1 MSDVNANISVNIDTS
16 AALAELKSLQRQISL
31 FHSSIA
37 KSSASASIAQRQ
49 LQQDFLNSVNATGQ
63 FAAQI
68 RTIKTAAESFSTS
81 LEKNKFSMREY
92 FRYGIASSKS
102 FGKLFRT
109 EFDTINRVAEERVR
123 KLQTQYIKLGRDASG
138 AMKAISITPL
148 SMNMNDY
155 SVKTM
160 MAAQRQQ
167 LFNQLLAQGTTNL
180 INFGK
185 NTQWA
190 GRQLMVGFT
199 VPLSIFGSTASKV
212 FMDIEQQALRFKR
225 VYGDLMTS
233 KTETDTNLQ
242 MIRDLASEFTKY
254 GVAIQDTMAIAADA
268 AAAGFQGEKLQETVR
283 QATKLSVLGEI
294 DKQQAFQATIT
305 LQNAF
310 KMSNNQ
316 LAESVDFL
324 NAVENQTVVSLDDI
338 TQAIPRTA
346 PIIRGLGGDIKDLSV
361 FMAAM
366 QEGGVDAASAANGL
380 KSALG
385 SLINPTKAA
394 KEMLAG
400 VGINLKEMT
409 ERNQGNIMRTVLELG
424 NALKELTPLARQRV
438 LEQLF
443 GKFQYARVGALF
455 DNIAKSGSQ
464 AQRVMELVGMSA
476 QDLSRISQQEL
487 ASIEENSMTKF
498 KAAAE
503 AMKNSIAPVGEI
515 FVKVVTPILTFITN
529 LADKFNGL
537 SDHTKKVIAVIVTI
551 FAGIG
556 PVVLMLIGLFAN
568 FAGQFMKMLGMI
580 RNGYLRLT
588 GGSKILG
595 EQTQYLTDEQL
606 QAEAVAHSL
615 DQVHAK
621 LTQRFVVEA
630 DAVLNLKNAYLQ
642 AIAASE
648 RFAINN
654 PGMMLPQS
662 RRGPKGYASGGVI
675 SGPGTGT
682 SDSIIARVSNGEA
695 IIPAASVAR
704 NPDLVNALVS
714 NSIPGFATGLGTSL
728 QTIGTVLGGTF
739 ASRRYSPVAMMAPG
753 NTPGGF
759 GMDREWLQTSE
770 QAKASFAASLN
781 TMMMFESD
789 VKATQSNYHKF
800 STQFRGINDQLFD
813 LFKGGITDDI
823 TNISQVGERQF
834 PIMADHI
841 TSMAQ
846 QGKLSAQ
853 EAERLTN
860 ALRKLVAPLESDL
873 TQQNIQRVELAINEA
888 GQTVVKRASTERSG
902 QTLKPRVRANF
913 LRELAS
919 RGMDAPTG
927 YPQDYQFAHIPFSRA
942 VSRFVPPFLRKKAG
956 AGSAAEQ
963 RVMQMMNEGQ
973 TFKEG
978 QVILDR
984 NGQALG
990 EAAIHGTAVGAATN
1004 SPSEKSKQIGR
1015 DISEGLIIGMEE
1027 RLPAVKA
1034 AAQRVTAT
1042 AMGDMV
1048 QTPSGLLVPKGASL
1062 GGTTKPEPVFLGMPE
1077 MVARQSRFGAFRDN
1091 VSARYAAFQ
1100 ERNAARQER
1109 FRAFSQRTS
1118 GVAMGLS
1125 AATFAASFAPG
1136 PIGDM
1141 AQKVAPVVAGFQ
1153 TLSMILPMLSNPF
1166 VALGAAVVAL
1176 GVGFWAFNRSA
1187 QKAAKE
1193 LADAAKK
1200 EAEARVGSARAILEY
1215 GKFIGD
1221 KALPSSA
1228 QFSRDN
1234 KRLITADEAK
1244 VRTFTDFYSQKN
1256 SAATAAIN
1264 AGAEQGQTGGI
1275 NAIAFDVANRA
1286 AIFGLGPKDIAANIK
1301 AAADLIGADEIKV
1314 KAAVQ
1319 QLLAPNGKDILKEPL
1334 TIQARIDFLNAA
1346 SMQSIKRVGTAIQDV
1361 SKIKIPKSSGI
1372 DVNYQQL
1379 KNAAGA
1385 QESINKSYSGG
1396 FWSEVLGAGKQLMRG
1411 LNFNIP
1417 LEIDS
1422 LKIYKDLQSKV
1433 QLASMQ
1439 LDLAFQQQT
1448 QSLAVLNQQYAD
1460 GAIKQEDYNK
1470 QFDAIWNNFAGIGS
1484 STVEL
1489 VKALDKIDSSGELA
1503 KDSLADLATQV
1514 FSTLEKSNP
1523 KFAKRIKDDLAK
1535 LPKNTQIS
1543 LMMGFANGSLT
1554 MMDLVLIP
1562 KILEQISG
1570 KEYSVAIKII
1580 QTSDLSKGAI
1590 AQMTIQE
1597 AQKALDKVQKAL
1609 AGDRANSALILEEA
1623 RLKKTIADA
1632 KKAQEEAAKVLQ
1644 NPKEPPGTKTITDT
1658 TGNTRKT
1665 LFTDELMKKLKMF
1678 KLESINAL
1686 GSYNDFVKALS
1697 KDMSGFKG
1705 MDNLMRSA
1713 GATQEAIDI
1722 INNIDSETLKKLGD
1736 RIYRLKDGKVIFGD
1750 LGKAILQF
1758 TKENSLMTF
1767 VDQQQQI
1774 VINTQEQVT
1783 AFGKLQ
1789 KAGLS
1794 ASQILAVLENAALT
1808 ANIAAEDINSN
1819 DFKNFIAGA
1828 KAGAEATKQ
1837 LAKELKAAKFAAQQE
1852 QETEADKVD
1861 QYFKYQEVVIKQQQ
1875 RKNFIEQ
1882 QGMSPEKYQQA
1893 ISAQEEVV
1901 KAKQK
1906 EVDAINEAI
1915 DKKQEEI
1922 ALWNRGLDLIGREED
1937 KINDAYKKRTDAIDS
1952 QIEALNKVKD
1962 INSKLAEQEKQKTS
1976 LADALSQGDI
1986 SAAAQIAQDMQ
1997 AKAAENSTQ
2006 SSIDALQER
2015 KKQLEIQQQK
2025 EIEKIQVD
2033 INGVLYTRT
2042 QLQEMVRTKED
2053 EIYTIQQTTL
2063 KKAQDL
2069 VKAEQDKL
2077 DKMNEVINKYNTDMQ
2092 KAIDAIIDKQG
2103 RSKAEWELIKEAV
2116 NATNDYLDTMA
2127 IDLDA
2132 VASGV
2137 ISVEQAWNAVIAAIN
2152 GAIAAQAAFKA
2163 GTGATGGGGGGGG
2176 GGNGT
2181 TTNPGNI
2188 DKTNAT
2194 VKTETDKLL
2203 TSIKNGTTTDTS
2215 ASKIANDMAASLLS
2229 DKAATAALGGVS
2241 GVMSSARY
2249 TGQAIAY
2256 AAQQAAAEKQAAA
2269 LQKLKEAEAATKAT
2283 KIMMY
2288 EDSYYRSAGG
2298 IIPKYFVAGGYAK
2311 GTDTVPAM
2319 LTPGEFVMSRY
2330 AVSNFGLDRMKA
2342 INSGKS
2348 IGDSMYNYNLTVN
2361 AQSDASPED
2370 IAQTVMAQLRRIDS
2384 QKLRGQR
2391 V

>member
-68 RTIKTAAESFSTS
+68 RTIKTAAESFTTS

-155 SVKTM
+155 STKTM

-199 VPLSIFGSTASKV
+199 VPLSIFGSTASKI

-346 PIIRGLGGDIKDLSV
+346 PIIRGLGGDVKDLAV

-476 QDLSRISQQEL
+476 QDLSRISQKEL

-503 AMKNSIAPVGEI
+503 AMKNSIAPIGEVFI
-515 FVKVVTPILTFITN
+515 KVVTPILNAITG

-595 EQTQYLTDEQL
+595 EQTQFLTDEQI

-642 AIAASE
+642 AVAASE
-648 RFAINN
+648 RFAMSN

-662 RRGPKGYASGGVI
+662 RRGPRGYASGGII

-695 IIPAASVAR
+695 IIPAGSVAR
-704 NPDLVNALVS
+704 NPDLVNALVA
-714 NSIPGFATGLGTSL
+714 NNIPKFATGVGTGNKTYWTADKRNALLDALGLTGNERVRIPLEATSARYSVAGAMAPASVNDTAIGMTQEFLQSMLGRASSLANVQVGLEQLGASSQRVSEILSVVGPELNTAIDSFDGSVQSWQTGTAQALERISHSIDLTEQELSTLRQRISPINPDDYLVGSNKVLEVGRRRAVPRDERVNAPTTYGTSRQL
-728 QTIGTVLGGTF
+728 EILKQQFPNEDLTGWEYSHLPGYERIPAASAVMNAPTVSGKNLSQSQLDLIQQERQQYEEFRRARTRQAEDATNNIINTVRQTAGVESP
-739 ASRRYSPVAMMAPG
+739 SRRTIPIGEEIANGLIV
-753 NTPGGF
+753 
-759 GMDREWLQTSE
+759 GMNQRKDAVT
-770 QAKASFAASLN
+770 QAATRLVDE
-781 TMMMFESD
+781 T
-789 VKATQSNYHKF
+789 VTQS
-800 STQFRGINDQLFD
+800 GLI
-813 LFKGGITDDI
+813 
-823 TNISQVGERQF
+823 
-834 PIMADHI
+834 
-841 TSMAQ
+841 
-846 QGKLSAQ
+846 
-853 EAERLTN
+853 
-860 ALRKLVAPLESDL
+860 
-873 TQQNIQRVELAINEA
+873 
-888 GQTVVKRASTERSG
+888 
-902 QTLKPRVRANF
+902 
-913 LRELAS
+913 
-919 RGMDAPTG
+919 
-927 YPQDYQFAHIPFSRA
+927 
-942 VSRFVPPFLRKKAG
+942 VPK
-956 AGSAAEQ
+956 S
-963 RVMQMMNEGQ
+963 
-973 TFKEG
+973 
-978 QVILDR
+978 
-984 NGQALG
+984 ALG
-990 EAAIHGTAVGAATN
+990 KTN
-1004 SPSEKSKQIGR
+1004 PPPKS
-1015 DISEGLIIGMEE
+1015 
-1027 RLPAVKA
+1027 
-1034 AAQRVTAT
+1034 
-1042 AMGDMV
+1042 
-1048 QTPSGLLVPKGASL
+1048 
-1062 GGTTKPEPVFLGMPE
+1062 EPVFLGMPG
-1077 MVARQSRFGAFRDN
+1077 MVARQSRFGAFRD
-1091 VSARYAAFQ
+1091 SISSRYSAFQ
-1100 ERNAARQER
+1100 ERNAARKEN
-1109 FRAFSQRTS
+1109 FRAFSQKTS

-1125 AATFAASFAPG
+1125 AATFAASFMPG

-1141 AQKVAPVVAGFQ
+1141 AQKIAPVVAGFQ

-1166 VALGAAVVAL
+1166 VALGAAVLAL
-1176 GVGFWAFNRSA
+1176 GVSIWAFNKSA

-1200 EAEARVGSARAILEY
+1200 EAEARNGSARAILEY

-1221 KALPSSA
+1221 KALPSSTE
-1228 QFSRDN
+1228 FSRDN

-1244 VRTFTDFYSQKN
+1244 VRTFADFYSQKN

-1264 AGAEQGQTGGI
+1264 AGAAQGKTGGV
-1275 NAIAFDVANRA
+1275 NAIAMDVANRA

-1301 AAADLIGADEIKV
+1301 AAADLIGADEIQI

-1385 QESINKSYSGG
+1385 QQSINKSFSGG
-1396 FWSEVLGAGKQLMRG
+1396 FWSEALGVGKQLLRG

-1448 QSLAVLNQQYAD
+1448 QSLAILNQQYAD
-1460 GAIKQEDYNK
+1460 GTIKQEDYNK

-1489 VKALDKIDSSGELA
+1489 IKALDKIDSSGELA

-1514 FSTLEKSNP
+1514 FSTLEKTNP

-1543 LMMGFANGSLT
+1543 LMMGFAAGSLT

-1590 AQMTIQE
+1590 AKMTQE
-1597 AQKALDKVQKAL
+1597 QAEAELKKVQRAL
-1609 AGDRANSALILEEA
+1609 QSDTSNSNLRLTEA
-1623 RLKKTIADA
+1623 ALKKTIAEA

-1644 NPKEPPGTKTITDT
+1644 NPKETNGTKTTTDT
-1658 TGNTRKT
+1658 TANARKS

-1697 KDMSGFKG
+1697 KDMTGFKG
-1705 MDNLMRSA
+1705 MDNLLRGA

-1722 INNIDSETLKKLGD
+1722 INNIDSETLKTLGD
-1736 RIYRLKDGKVIFGD
+1736 RIYKLKDGKIIFGD

-1774 VINTQEQVT
+1774 VINTKEQAT

-1794 ASQILAVLENAALT
+1794 ATQILAVLENAALT

-1819 DFKNFIAGA
+1819 DFKQFIEGA
-1828 KAGAEATKQ
+1828 KAGSEATKQ
-1837 LAKELKAAKFAAQQE
+1837 LAKDLKAAKFAAQQE
-1852 QETEADKVD
+1852 QETEADKVN
-1861 QYFKYQEVVIKQQQ
+1861 QYFKYQEVIVKQKQ
-1875 RKNFIEQ
+1875 RQNFIEK
-1882 QGMSPEKYQQA
+1882 QGMTPEKYQKQIA
-1893 ISAQEEVV
+1893 LQEDVV

-1906 EVDAINEAI
+1906 EVDAINESINA
-1915 DKKQEEI
+1915 KQEEI

-1937 KINDAYKKRTDAIDS
+1937 KINEAYKKRTDAIDS

-2006 SSIDALQER
+2006 ASIDALQER

-2042 QLQEMVRTKED
+2042 QLQEMVRNKED

-2077 DKMNEVINKYNTDMQ
+2077 DKMNEVINTFNTDMQ
-2092 KAIDAIIDKQG
+2092 NAIDAIVDKQG
-2103 RSKAEWELIKEAV
+2103 RSKAEWDLITEAV
-2116 NATNDYLDTMA
+2116 NATNDYLDTMV
-2127 IDLDA
+2127 IDLDD

-2137 ISVEQAWNAVIAAIN
+2137 TSVEQAWNAVTAAIN

-2163 GTGATGGGGGGGG
+2163 GTGGSGGGGGGGG
-2176 GGNGT
+2176 GGGSQ
-2181 TTNPGNI
+2181 NPGNI
-2188 DKTNAT
+2188 DAVNKTVNDAS
-2194 VKTETDKLL
+2194 KKMIEE
-2203 TSIKNGTTTDTS
+2203 IKSGTTVTKTPS
-2215 ASKIANDMAASLLS
+2215 QIANEMATALLS
-2229 DKAATAALGGVS
+2229 DAKATAALGGTA
-2241 GVMSSARY
+2241 GALSSARY
-2249 TGQAIAY
+2249 TGQALQY
-2256 AAQQAAAEKQAAA
+2256 AAQEAAR
-2269 LQKLKEAEAATKAT
+2269 LKAEADAKA
-2283 KIMMY
+2283 KAEAQKAISQQAY
-2288 EDSYYRSAGG
+2288 LAYRTGERYMSSGG
-2298 IIPKYFVAGGYAK
+2298 LVPKYFASGGLSR

-2330 AVSNFGLDRMKA
+2330 AVNNFGLDRMRA
-2342 INSGKS
+2342 INNGKS
-2348 IGDSMYNYNLTVN
+2348 TGDSMYNYNLTVN